1 MSVEGANA
9 IGQPAPT
16 ATHFGY
22 ASPICDDSSA
32 PQRAFYIIGGAR
44 RRPFKG
50 RRLFDINNLR

>member
-16 ATHFGY
+16 ATRLGY

-32 PQRAFYIIGGAR
+32 LQRAFYIIGGHVAG
-44 RRPFKG
+44 PSKV
-50 RRLFDINNLR
+50 DAYSTSTT